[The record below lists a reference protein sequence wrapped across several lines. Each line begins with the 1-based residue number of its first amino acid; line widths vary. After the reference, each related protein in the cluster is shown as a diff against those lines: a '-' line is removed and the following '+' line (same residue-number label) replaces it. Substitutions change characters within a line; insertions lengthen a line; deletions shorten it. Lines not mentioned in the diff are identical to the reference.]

1 MGILSVLSKWLHCI
15 NKHVISIGMIETAE
29 AYWELGAQAPYESI
43 IEKTKDTLETAK
55 ETKCYIYA
63 KCKLYIIYFCH
74 ICVFWI

>member
-1 MGILSVLSKWLHCI
+1 
-15 NKHVISIGMIETAE
+15 MIETAE